1 MAPSQ
6 GRAITADSDF
16 DSVHKHRAVISAAH
30 VVFTSED
37 QLDWSTAYALGDGS
51 RFSHQMRIDQSAPSK
66 RATGE
71 QDVELHLLGS
81 ESQHF
86 RNCRLL
92 PSGQLTRNPRFRAVA
107 VKANREAKW
116 FHWRVRQIWKFKLGN
131 DPLGFR
137 NSIDR
142 HFITAFERN
151 STGRFRQLFI
161 LSKES

>member
-6 GRAITADSDF
+6 GPAITADSDF

-37 QLDWSTAYALGDGS
+37 QLDWSTAHALGDRS
-51 RFSHQMRIDQSAPSK
+51 RFSHQMRIDQSAPSE

-71 QDVELHLLGS
+71 QDIELHLLRS

-86 RNCRLL
+86 RSCYLL
-92 PSGQLTRNPRFRAVA
+92 PGGQLSRNPRFRTVA

-116 FHWRVRQIWKFKLGN
+116 FHGSVRHIPEFKLGN
-131 DPLGFR
+131 YLLGFG

-142 HFITAFERN
+142 RSITPFDRN